1 MTNAKAE
8 AEAAVERR
16 DVVLKQHRER
26 SRRYRRL
33 LEHPSPE
40 RLNENLLE
48 GSQAALSE
56 RIQELEL

>member
-8 AEAAVERR
+8 AEGAVERR

-26 SRRYRRL
+26 SKRYRRL

-40 RLNENLLE
+40 RINDNVMY
-48 GSQAALSE
+48 GS
-56 RIQELEL
+56 